1 MSGRHHPQPSFRRTL
16 FELAHRLM
24 QPLKHRASSPQLHL
38 EGRILLHQ
46 GLMQPGLIQL
56 GLLMPSAVLELALPL
71 PAAVIQLLLMRPCL
85 MQPELMH
92 LGENETAVA
101 SWLRSRPWS
110 FEMWQTAR
118 LASGL
123 MQPLQ
128 PVP

>member
-1 MSGRHHPQPSFRRTL
+1 
-16 FELAHRLM
+16 
-24 QPLKHRASSPQLHL
+24 
-38 EGRILLHQ
+38 
-46 GLMQPGLIQL
+46 MQPGL
-56 GLLMPSAVLELALPL
+56 LMPAAVLHELALPL

-118 LASGL
+118 LTFGL

-128 PVP
+128 PVVYKRDCAKLAF